1 MSRFVINDKRTVEF
15 VTKENGI
22 TDGQIHSSIG
32 LERDGEIVAG
42 IVYCDF
48 SGSNIFLHVASKPG
62 VNWISRGL
70 LKLVFGW
77 PFNGL
82 GVKRITGLVPES
94 NTRAVKLDEHLGFKR
109 EARLEDIFPE
119 GALLIFGMRREEC
132 RFL

>member
-1 MSRFVINDKRTVEF
+1 MTKFVVNDKRTVEF
-15 VTKENGI
+15 VAKENGI

-77 PFNGL
+77 PFKGL
-82 GVKRITGLVPES
+82 GVKRITGLVPEH
-94 NTRAVKLDEHLGFKR
+94 NARAVKLDEHLGFKR

-119 GALLIFGMRREEC
+119 GALLVFRMRREEC
-132 RFL
+132 RFI